1 MAFEIR
7 LSRASDA
14 EGCLAVYAPYV
25 LSSAVSF
32 ETKPPSVEEFRRR
45 IESISAQYPY
55 IVCLEAGR
63 VIGYAYAHRHKE
75 RAAYQWN
82 AELSVYL
89 DGAYRRRGLGRALYG
104 ALMEIL
110 RLMNVK
116 NVYALVTSPNPASEA
131 LHEAMGFRRAGVLS
145 KTGYKMGAWHDVIA
159 FERAIGA
166 VDRAPEPFIP
176 LPCLDPRGVE
186 RALNACRR
194 AVNAR

>member
-25 LSSAVSF
+25 LSSAISF
-32 ETKPPSVEEFRRR
+32 ESEPPSVEEFRRR
-45 IESISAQYPY
+45 IESISARYPY

-104 ALMEIL
+104 ALMDIL
-110 RLMNVK
+110 LS
-116 NVYALVTSPNPASEA
+116 LI
-131 LHEAMGFRRAGVLS
+131 RAGNLAQPGQRGAARGDGLS
-145 KTGYKMGAWHDVIA
+145 
-159 FERAIGA
+159 
-166 VDRAPEPFIP
+166 
-176 LPCLDPRGVE
+176 PRG
-186 RALNACRR
+186 RAKQNRL
-194 AVNAR
+194 

>member
-82 AELSVYL
+82 AELSVYV
-89 DGAYRRRGLGRALYG
+89 DKTRFRGGVGKALYG

-110 RLMNVK
+110 KKQNIR
-116 NVYALVTSPNPASEA
+116 NVYGGVTSPNVNSEK
-131 LHEAMGFRRAGVLS
+131 LHEFFGFQKLGTYHR
-145 KTGYKMGAWHDVIA
+145 TGYKCGAWHDVTW
-159 FERAIGA
+159 FEKAIGEYGLEPQPLIPIQEI
-166 VDRAPEPFIP
+166 APHIIADI
-176 LPCLDPRGVE
+176 LE
-186 RALNACRR
+186 RYSKTIR
-194 AVNAR
+194 